1 MRKTSVKGTEKGKLY
16 GPGGLC
22 KQVGSR
28 VADFFLIAAFRA
40 PRSEARDVWVAGP
53 KGKHSKSQE
62 EGASPKIRAGWHS
75 FRNKLGLYKM
85 MD

>member
-16 GPGGLC
+16 GHGSLC

-28 VADFFLIAAFRA
+28 VADFFLITAFRA
-40 PRSEARDVWVAGP
+40 PCREAKDVWVAGP

-62 EGASPKIRAGWHS
+62 EGTSPKIRARFHS